1 MTKVEEPHLQIDPIT
16 MDSEE
21 SQIETGNS
29 PISDKS
35 QPGNVYMR
43 LYTDPWFQIIL
54 ISVVCFCCPGMYNA
68 LSGMGGSGQ
77 VDSTVAANATVA
89 LLSTGAVVAMFIA
102 GPAYDLLGARWSLF
116 IGGWTYALYSASLL
130 NYNIRQNAGFVIGS
144 GALLGIGAAFLWIPQ
159 GVIMT
164 TYPPESQRG
173 RAIAL
178 FWIIFNLGGGIGS
191 LASFGINYNST
202 SGTVTNSTYV
212 AYLVIML
219 FGWVIGFL
227 FVCPAYKLNKKY
239 HGERVSH
246 VQQEYEKLTITKIIA
261 TAKFAFYTLIDWK
274 LLVLLPMFFYAN
286 IFYSYQQN
294 SVNGDTFN
302 IRTRA
307 LNSSLY
313 WIAQMFGGFLMGGI
327 LDLKFYD
334 RKRRAIIGWIVLIVV
349 GCCIWG
355 GGYKFQVWNNKRTAL
370 GLHQDIDF
378 KDKAYI
384 GPMFLYIFYG
394 MYDAL
399 WQSFCYWMIGA
410 KTDSPAV
417 SGILV
422 GAYKTCQSCG
432 GAAAWRVNAIGVSA
446 MRQLAM
452 NWGLTVGTLLVAIPA
467 VLTVTYTNE
476 DTVVPP
482 EKTDDTSVE

>member
-1 MTKVEEPHLQIDPIT
+1 MAKHEDSQFQADPVIGP
-16 MDSEE
+16 DSDDP
-21 SQIETGNS
+21 QAVGGAETSSGN
-29 PISDKS
+29 IF
-35 QPGNVYMR
+35 YR
-43 LYTDPWFQIIL
+43 LYTDPWFQIVL
-54 ISVVCFCCPGMYNA
+54 ISMVCFCCPGMYNA
-68 LSGMGGSGQ
+68 LTGMGGGGQ
-77 VDSTVAANATVA
+77 VDPTVAANSAVA

-102 GPAYDLLGARWSLF
+102 GPVYDLIGSRWSLL
-116 IGGWTYALYSASLL
+116 IGGWTYALYSGSLL
-130 NYNIRQNAGFVIGS
+130 NYNLTQNAGFVIGS

-164 TYPPESQRG
+164 TYPPEKQRG

-202 SGTVTNSTYV
+202 SGTVTNSTYI

-219 FGWVIGFL
+219 FGWLIGFL
-227 FVCPAYKLNKKY
+227 FVCPPSKLNTRY
-239 HGERVSH
+239 HGERISH
-246 VQQEYEKLTITKIIA
+246 VQQEYEKLSVSKVVA
-261 TAKFAFYTLIDWK
+261 TAKFAFHTLIDWK

-294 SVNGDTFN
+294 SVNGATFN

-313 WIAQMFGGFLMGGI
+313 WIAQMFGGFAMGGV
-327 LDLKFYD
+327 LDINSLH
-334 RKRRAIIGWIVLIVV
+334 RKYRAMIGWVILLVV

-355 GGYKFQVWNNKRTAL
+355 GGYKFQVWNDNRTAL
-370 GLHQDIDF
+370 GLKQDIDF
-378 KDKAYI
+378 KDKEYI

-399 WQSFCYWMIGA
+399 WQGYCYWMIGA
-410 KTDSPAV
+410 KSNSPAV

-432 GAAAWRVNAIGVSA
+432 GALSWRVNAVGVSA

-452 NWGLTVGTLLVAIPA
+452 NWGLTVGTLAVAIPA
-467 VLTVTYTNE
+467 VLTVSYSNE
-476 DTVVPP
+476 EPEVNW
-482 EKTDDTSVE
+482 EKTDENALE